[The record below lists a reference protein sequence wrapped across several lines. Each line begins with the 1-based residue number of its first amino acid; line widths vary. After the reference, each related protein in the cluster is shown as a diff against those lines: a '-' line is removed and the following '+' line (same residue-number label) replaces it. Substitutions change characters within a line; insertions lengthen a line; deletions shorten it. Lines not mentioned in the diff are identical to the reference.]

1 MKTFDEK
8 NATED
13 ELWMYCMEEYEN
25 QNPIAKKLFNN
36 YYDKIFR
43 ILKQIDSKYRILEV
57 GCAAGESSRRIERML
72 NGQYFEASE
81 YEGRL
86 VNKLIETNPPF
97 KVTQES
103 VYEMHRKDN
112 EFDCVFLLEV
122 LEHLENPE
130 AALKE
135 LYRVASRYVVVS
147 VPNEPLWSILN
158 LLREKYIGNLGNT
171 PGHINR
177 WSPGAFKKLVSK
189 FGKIIEVYKPI
200 PWTIIFSETNSCDR

>member
-1 MKTFDEK
+1 MKIFDEK
-8 NATED
+8 NATAD
-13 ELWMYCMEEYEN
+13 ELWAYYMEEYEN
-25 QNPIAKKLFNN
+25 QNPIAKKLFDN
-36 YYDKIFR
+36 YYEMIAG
-43 ILKQIDSKYRILEV
+43 ILKHMDSGSRILEV
-57 GCAAGESSRRIERML
+57 GCAAGESSRRIQRML

-81 YEGRL
+81 YEERL

-103 VYEMHRKDN
+103 VYEMHRKDK

-158 LLREKYIGNLGNT
+158 LLRGKYIRDRGNT

-177 WSPGAFKKLVSK
+177 WSPASIQEKW
-189 FGKIIEVYKPI
+189 YR
-200 PWTIIFSETNSCDR
+200 NSGRLLQYINLSRGR

>member
-1 MKTFDEK
+1 MKIFDEK
-8 NATED
+8 SATAD
-13 ELWMYCMEEYEN
+13 ELWAYYMEEYEN
-25 QNPIAKKLFNN
+25 QNPIAIKLFDN
-36 YYDKIFR
+36 YYEKIAM
-43 ILKQIDSKYRILEV
+43 ILKQINSGYRILEV

-86 VNKLIETNPPF
+86 VNKLVETNPPF

-103 VYEMHRKDN
+103 VYEMYRKDK

-158 LLREKYIGNLGNT
+158 LLRGKYIRDIGNT

-177 WSPGAFKKLVSK
+177 WSPAAFKKMVSK
-189 FGKIIEVYKPI
+189 FGKIIAVYKPT
-200 PWTIIFSETNSCDR
+200 PWAIIFSETNSCDR